1 MCSLTFIFQRFVSR
15 SCFGLSFKEEGVELT
30 SFPVQQTTFV
40 ERKAVQT
47 SQNECH
53 KTSQTFNRV
62 SQTLTEQCMHN
73 VLSMYTRH
81 SSHCMYISPPSHL
94 PLPLFFLETWI
105 GERSPELEVTLVPW
119 WLWAA
124 PLVNT
129 LSHVQLQWFAEQM
142 DAGR

>member
-1 MCSLTFIFQRFVSR
+1 MFLDFHFCVLFHVRVLALASKKKASSLLVFQYSR
-15 SCFGLSFKEEGVELT
+15 PLLLNAKQFKQVRMNVTKRHKLS
-30 SFPVQQTTFV
+30 
-40 ERKAVQT
+40 
-47 SQNECH
+47 
-53 KTSQTFNRV
+53 NRV
-62 SQTLTEQCMHN
+62 SQTLTEQCMRN
-73 VLSMYTRH
+73 VLSMYTLH

-94 PLPLFFLETWI
+94 PLPLLFFLETWI